1 MPRLTRWFLRAG
13 LLYLVA
19 ALALGVAQRWPGRGP
34 AILAAT
40 WPVYIH
46 ALVVGW
52 LTQLVFGVAW
62 WMFPRAPGPRPR
74 GSARAGWI
82 VFVALNA
89 GLLLRLGAEPAAAV
103 HSSTAIRWALAAAAV
118 LQLLAGWLFVVS
130 IWPRV
135 RGR

>member
-13 LLYLVA
+13 LLYLMA
-19 ALALGVAQRWPGRGP
+19 ALALGVALAWPGP
-34 AILAAT
+34 VSPLLAAS

-62 WMFPRAPGPRPR
+62 WMFPSAEGSQPR
-74 GSARAGWI
+74 GNTGTGWI
-82 VFVALNA
+82 IFTLLNA
-89 GLLLRLGAEPAAAV
+89 GLVLRLGCEPALAV
-103 HSSTAIRWALAAAAV
+103 HPVAGIRWGLAIAAC
-118 LQLLAGWLFVVS
+118 LQLLAGWLFVIS